1 MKKTEKWIKADV
13 KVLVAGLLTEDKLI
27 KKKRHIRGRNKYIIS
42 NRKRRN
48 TKNLVD
54 IKQLFQMMSKAK
66 IKKIMK

>member
-48 TKNLVD
+48 TKKLGGH
-54 IKQLFQMMSKAK
+54 
-66 IKKIMK
+66 